1 VNLPILIGQFVP
13 SDDEH
18 YYCFLTLLAILA
30 ICVATSVT
38 AEDACLLAT
47 MTEDHHHRFCN
58 LYPDQPV
65 TPKMHYMV
73 HLPSQLLSFGPLRTM
88 WCMRFEAKNGH
99 FKRLVKGNFKNIALS
114 LAKQSQL
121 YMCHRL
127 LSSQD
132 GSSSYLSKE
141 DIVLSGKTVDFT
153 DHPLAEQLLQTLG
166 LNHQRALWV
175 FRCLQVC
182 LFDDHF
188 YSYEVRQ
195 TSKITLISCNSLM
208 QDDCSCIRKV
218 ADRLLVTERIP
229 LVHHI
234 PGL

>member
-1 VNLPILIGQFVP
+1 
-13 SDDEH
+13 
-18 YYCFLTLLAILA
+18 
-30 ICVATSVT
+30 
-38 AEDACLLAT
+38 
-47 MTEDHHHRFCN
+47 
-58 LYPDQPV
+58 
-65 TPKMHYMV
+65 
-73 HLPSQLLSFGPLRTM
+73 
-88 WCMRFEAKNGH
+88 
-99 FKRLVKGNFKNIALS
+99 
-114 LAKQSQL
+114 
-121 YMCHRL
+121 
-127 LSSQD
+127 
-132 GSSSYLSKE
+132 
-141 DIVLSGKTVDFT
+141 
-153 DHPLAEQLLQTLG
+153 LLQTLG

-234 PGL
+234 PGLASLLYILSYRNAAVCIVTSTLCVYYSRLNKHGLKANCIFYIMYIFSIFSRISTHLYLIRS